1 MYSQSLKN
9 NEYICFQFN
18 FLFRVLQNIQF
29 DIITFFSFLLKNI
42 FNNFEYFCLIFK
54 VLKTLKLLLLIL
66 PQISGIIFDQG
77 LCQETCQ
84 TNFVCKNQIQYTFT
98 IAFNSPFDNVPQV
111 FLVLDHIGV
120 YVKTDFRMWIDN
132 VTKQNFN
139 LFVVCLTG
147 HAHCVRI
154 KWYAIDDQRF
164 QIVNAFN
171 TINLTQKKFQ
181 HKNKNVNTE
190 IALISLISHNFD
202 EINFKLQFD
211 EITSDDVTVSL
222 IKVPADFSKQVQ
234 VGFQIILGPKEAF
247 QKFSS
252 IIDSTEDYLKHIEEV
267 QNAWFLSL
275 FTGMGYPYTD
285 AVRLDQQWQ
294 TAFTPCS
301 HSHGYLSHNISTMFY
316 SLNLI
321 YFQVIQKSQLS
332 SATQI
337 SIYFLDNNQVLNIV
351 GEYNVTLAQGLE
363 KVTIDIT
370 VVCPQGKIIESNFKK
385 CYDCSLQQLYK
396 SNYQCSNTLKELVFK
411 TYYVKQTPAY
421 SELLI
426 KIQENFY
433 EMKQILYN
441 QKIEE
446 ALIFSINLQ
455 AI

>member
-1 MYSQSLKN
+1 M
-9 NEYICFQFN
+9 IP
-18 FLFRVLQNIQF
+18 
-29 DIITFFSFLLKNI
+29 
-42 FNNFEYFCLIFK
+42 
-54 VLKTLKLLLLIL
+54 KTLKLLLLII

-84 TNFVCKNQIQYTFT
+84 QQNANFDCKNQIQYTFT

-111 FLVLDHIGV
+111 FLVLDLLSV
-120 YVKTDFRMWIDN
+120 DVKTDFRMWIDN
-132 VTKQNFN
+132 ITKQNFN

-147 HAHCVRI
+147 WASCVRI

-171 TINLTQKKFQ
+171 TIDLTQTKFQ

-190 IALISLISHNFD
+190 FALISLISHNFD
-202 EINFKLQFD
+202 EINFKLQID

-222 IKVPADFSKQVQ
+222 TKVPADFSQQVQ

-247 QKFSS
+247 QKFFF
-252 IIDSTEDYLKHIEEV
+252 IDSTEDYIKLIEEV

-285 AVRLDQQWQ
+285 AVRLDKQYWYQEASTYQYSLKTWYS
-294 TAFTPCS
+294 AFTPCS
-301 HSHGYLSHNISTMFY
+301 HSHGYLCHIISTKFY

-321 YFQVIQKSQLS
+321 HFQVIQKSQLL

-337 SIYFLDNNQVLNIV
+337 SIQFLDNNQVLDTV
-351 GEYNVTLAQGLE
+351 GEYYVTLDKGLE

-370 VVCPQGKIIESNFKK
+370 IVCPQGKIIESDFKK

-396 SNYQCSNTLKELVFK
+396 SNYQCSNTLKELVYK

-426 KIQENFY
+426 NIQENFY

-446 ALIFSINLQ
+446 ALMFSINLQ
-455 AI
+455 DI